1 MAAAAGRALRIK
13 YSSDGITYTAIT
25 GATQDGFTITREGIN
40 ITDKDDSGVQTFIDD
55 AVGTWAM
62 EGSIEGVLKDD
73 TLMAL
78 LEATDNFTADFQVE
92 VAALGTWEGKF
103 GITNF
108 NPTGA
113 DGTTPI
119 TFTAT
124 LVSSGTITYT
134 AA

>member
-13 YSSDGITYTAIT
+13 YDSGAGGVAIVGST
-25 GATQDGFTITREGIN
+25 SDGFTITREGIN
-40 ITDKDDSGVQTFIDD
+40 VTDKDDVGIQTFLDNDI
-55 AVGTWAM
+55 ASWSM

-78 LEATDNFTADFQVE
+78 VQSDSNFTADFEVD
-92 VAALGTWEGKF
+92 VAAIGTWAGKF

-113 DGTTPI
+113 DGATPI

-124 LVSSGTITYT
+124 LVSSGDITYT
-134 AA
+134 AD

>member
-13 YSSDGITYTAIT
+13 YSSDGTTYTAISGST
-25 GATQDGFTITREGIN
+25 SDGFSITREGVN
-40 ITDKDDSGVQTFIDD
+40 ITDKDDDGVQTFIDTT
-55 AVGTWAM
+55 VGTWAM
-62 EGSIEGVLKDD
+62 EGNIEGVLKDD

-78 LEATDNFTADFQVE
+78 LTPTGNFTADFEVD

-113 DGTTPI
+113 DGTTPM

-124 LVSSGTITYT
+124 LTSSGSITYT
-134 AA
+134 AD